1 MSLADFDDRELDQ
14 LADYAAGVLEPE
26 FAAQVHRRVA
36 TDPRWAAALVELT
49 DGDSAV
55 RAQLR
60 AYGHG
65 EPERVP
71 ADVAARLDAA
81 LAAERASQRRPTDVA
96 PVVRLD
102 AARHARHA
110 RRSRLPRLA
119 AAAAAVLVVGVGI
132 PVGLKVLG
140 STTTGST
147 SANSAVAG
155 QAQPQSGVAAPT
167 LPGVS
172 ITASGRDYTPSTL
185 ANAAATIPVP
195 APAAAPSTPAGAGA
209 AGQNEDK
216 SAKPPDA
223 LSSTNDTFGVLREP
237 ARLSACLAAITAV
250 HPGQAV
256 SVDYAAFD
264 SQPAVIVVI
273 VQPTGKLVVAAGLGC
288 GANGSDEL
296 ATARG

>member
-14 LADYAAGVLEPE
+14 LADYVAGVLEPE
-26 FAAQVHRRVA
+26 FAGQVHRRVA

-49 DGDSAV
+49 EADSAV
-55 RAQLR
+55 RAQLYADAHR
-60 AYGHG
+60 QP
-65 EPERVP
+65 EPVP
-71 ADVAARLDAA
+71 ADIAARLDAA
-81 LAAERASQRRPTDVA
+81 LAAERGAQPRPTDLA
-96 PVVRLD
+96 PVVTLD

-119 AAAAAVLVVGVGI
+119 AAAAAILVVGVGI

-147 SANSAVAG
+147 AANSAAAG
-155 QAQPQSGVAAPT
+155 QARPQAAVAPPT

-185 ANAAATIPVP
+185 GNAAATIPGP
-195 APAAAPSTPAGAGA
+195 PSALSTPGGAGA

-216 SAKPPDA
+216 TAKPPGS
-223 LSSTNDTFGVLREP
+223 LSATNDAFGTLRQP
-237 ARLSACLAAITAV
+237 ARLFACLAAITAV
-250 HPGQAV
+250 HPGRAV
-256 SVDYAAFD
+256 SVDYATFE
-264 SQPAVIVVI
+264 SQPAVVVVV
-273 VQPTGKLVVAAGLGC
+273 VQPTGKLVVASGLGC
-288 GANGSDEL
+288 GATGSDEL